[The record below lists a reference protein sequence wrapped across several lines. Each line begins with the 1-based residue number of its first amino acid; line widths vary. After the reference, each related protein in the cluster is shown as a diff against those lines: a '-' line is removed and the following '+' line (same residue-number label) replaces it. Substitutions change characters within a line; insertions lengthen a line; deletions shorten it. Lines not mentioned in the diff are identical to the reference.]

1 MPVDFAEAVVLRG
14 IEQMYQELPVPKWV
28 KALIRADLED
38 ENQLKQITQAID
50 QELGSGV
57 VGQIIHEFLSY
68 EKYQRYCFDENE
80 KKKEDVKLMELLIK
94 NESKKDIKALLIRYQ
109 DHLQSL
115 GLGKDN
121 IVRFSD
127 WLEDPEFFDKEKK
140 AKLLRESSKKFGW
153 EKDKNVRNLDDV
165 NGYYQNLLKTADE
178 EEIRELLKEQ
188 TRFQKTMMIMIV
200 DEMRINYGGWEGLC
214 CWLGLLWH

>member
-68 EKYQRYCFDENE
+68 EKYQRMYT
-80 KKKEDVKLMELLIK
+80 M
-94 NESKKDIKALLIRYQ
+94 
-109 DHLQSL
+109 
-115 GLGKDN
+115 
-121 IVRFSD
+121 
-127 WLEDPEFFDKEKK
+127 
-140 AKLLRESSKKFGW
+140 
-153 EKDKNVRNLDDV
+153 
-165 NGYYQNLLKTADE
+165 LKY
-178 EEIRELLKEQ
+178 KQ
-188 TRFQKTMMIMIV
+188 
-200 DEMRINYGGWEGLC
+200 
-214 CWLGLLWH
+214 